1 MARKK
6 NEDKVFRKELIRQV
20 GFLNR
25 KLKERHLL
33 SNFKRDYHNDERYNI
48 IEISD
53 NINHTVTLISYLEF
67 LTNLCFSKYSKDYY
81 LGHFYLLQH
90 LPTLGD
96 WSYLSA
102 KWAEIFYPIQ
112 DEYRLYKKM
121 TTDTFIKN
129 VKLWTNM
136 KKNYKMK

>member
-1 MARKK
+1 MKEK

-33 SNFKRDYHNDERYNI
+33 SNFKRDYHNDSRYDTVT
-48 IEISD
+48 D

-67 LTNLCFSKYSKDYY
+67 LLNLCYSKYSKDYY
-81 LGHFYLLQH
+81 NTYFYLLQH

-96 WSYLSA
+96 WSYLST
-102 KWAEIFYPIQ
+102 KWAEIFFPIQ
-112 DEYRLYKKM
+112 DEYKLYKKM
-121 TTDTFIKN
+121 TTDMFIKN
-129 VKLWTNM
+129 IKLWTDM
-136 KKNYKMK
+136 KKIYKMK